1 MACVMF
7 SELEAGRATLKEDLG
22 NGGDVDEELRR
33 EVSTKHSPVCM
44 FIGVCAALSVFRLY
58 CR

>member
-1 MACVMF
+1 MF